1 MRKDIILRYHHYDGD
16 IWEAIRDE
24 GLVALWNGSHP
35 FEISASECITLT
47 ELRLRWPSIT
57 DNYIAENFGEGT
69 YLPLAVREA
78 HYSDEDTYLCTPVPI
93 EYRAYLTIPKGH
105 PAYEEKF
112 LRSYQCFKGEE
123 PTKDFVL
130 PLCEVEAYEQHNS
143 DVLRL
148 VVPFKKDSL
157 HKDDFAEIQ
166 KPVQLIG
173 KLPLYNLNPEER
185 KQCLAELLAYFRVPA
200 KIAYPLITGNFPDK
214 KESHTKGIQRLRA
227 EFRELME
234 KYRIEQ

>member
-1 MRKDIILRYHHYDGD
+1 MKKDIILRYHHYDGD
-16 IWEAIRDE
+16 IREAVKEE
-24 GLVALWNGSHP
+24 GLVSLWNGPHP

-69 YLPLAVREA
+69 HLPLAVRET
-78 HYSDEDTYLCTPVPI
+78 HYADEDTYLCIPVSI
-93 EYRAYLTIPKGH
+93 EYRDYLTIPKGH
-105 PAYEEKF
+105 PAYKEKF
-112 LRSYQCFKGEE
+112 LRSYQCFKGEG

-130 PLCEVEAYEQHNS
+130 PLCEVEVYEQHNP
-143 DVLRL
+143 DILRP
-148 VVPFKKDSL
+148 VVPLKKDSL

-166 KPVQLIG
+166 KPVQRIS
-173 KLPLYNLNPEER
+173 KLPLYNLNQEGR
-185 KQCLAELLAYFRVPA
+185 KQCLAELLNYFGVPA
-200 KIAYPLITGNFPDK
+200 KISYPLISGNFPDK